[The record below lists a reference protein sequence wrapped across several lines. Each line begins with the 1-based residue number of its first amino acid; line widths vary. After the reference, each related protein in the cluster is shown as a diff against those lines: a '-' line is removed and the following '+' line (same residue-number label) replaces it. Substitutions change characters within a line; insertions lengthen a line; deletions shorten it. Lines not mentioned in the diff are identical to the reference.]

1 MKFSLLAIASAFLV
15 GLNAGGTAPDI
26 TEPARGFLLTVD
38 GNTHEIELGD
48 RFEITVGERALPCSL
63 AVRPTR
69 HFEGYGL
76 EFEYPGSFSFE
87 LDDESPEVQFVS
99 LEGPDTLL
107 MLQVYSAGLIEGAFS
122 EMNPEQFLDM
132 IVESM
137 CEEFGEGNFRI
148 EPSTKSLGSV
158 DLASRK
164 VFVSLAGYSFCQE
177 LVAMDVR
184 GARIIFSMQGSLDE
198 NEILDSV
205 STGAIELLARTFALT
220 D

>member
-1 MKFSLLAIASAFLV
+1 MKFSILALASTFLI
-15 GLNAGGTAPDI
+15 GLNLGGTSTEV
-26 TEPARGFLLTVD
+26 TEPALGLLLTVD
-38 GNTHEIELGD
+38 GNTQEIELGE
-48 RFEITVGERALPCSL
+48 RFEITVGDRVLPCSL
-63 AVRPTR
+63 AARPTR

-76 EFEYPGSFSFE
+76 GFEYPGSFSFE

-107 MLQVYSAGLIEGAFS
+107 MLQVYSAGLVEGAFS
-122 EMNPEQFLDM
+122 EMSPEQFLDM

-148 EPSTKSLGSV
+148 EQAKKTLGGV
-158 DLASRK
+158 ELASRK
-164 VFVSLAGYSFCQE
+164 VFVNLAGYTFRQE

-184 GARIIFSMQGSLDE
+184 GARIIISMQGSLDE
-198 NEILDSV
+198 NEVLDSV
-205 STGAIELLARTFALT
+205 SAEALELLARTFALT